1 MNPATDS
8 STKTFLLSIARPDAS
23 TLEHPLEPGR
33 SVFIGSGD
41 SCGIQVSGDKVAK
54 IHCLVEVEEDR
65 VYVQDWASDVGTKV
79 NGTLVEEKTL
89 LESSDVIQIGALN
102 ITLRAS
108 EPIVRYQP
116 PAKAEH
122 LREESVG
129 MEALGIDDAD
139 EIDVDSSEPS
149 DTPVPT
155 SLFHQLSNQPVL
167 ASAVV
172 EDEAAYDEAALG
184 EFDEAYDEVN
194 AELEESPEEQL
205 DTTPRDTA
213 EPIAAEFTGF
223 DEQPAGQVD
232 EPLQLPAATDFDW
245 DPSSLDD
252 DIVDPEIVQLM
263 KSEIE
268 DLRIQL
274 AERDEHLAD
283 LAGLPSDSSELS
295 AESSTSDPDFGDS
308 NLVNRVDELLAELSE
323 HDERVETL
331 QELLE
336 SSEIQ
341 IQAEREERNCLE
353 SWLGEIEQRI
363 GQREQEWQAE
373 QDALKERLAAST
385 EERNEMQAKLH
396 SAAQR
401 IGGDAER
408 EVVPDET
415 LMALQ
420 QQNTDLQSELDDLR
434 KQTGSMARK
443 IERLKTEDP
452 DTLQAERA
460 ELAKEKADVSRLRFQ
475 LSKQL
480 QDIGSV
486 PIAKDQPDREFAYK
500 LQTLREHL
508 KEIHEEEKVQR
519 EQKPDSIMGRIS
531 SLWKRV
537 DDEY

>member
-1 MNPATDS
+1 MNPTTDS
-8 STKTFLLSIARPDAS
+8 STRTFLLSIARPEAS

-41 SCGIQVSGDKVAK
+41 SCGIQVNGDKVAK
-54 IHCLVEVEEDR
+54 IHCLVEVEEDQ

-89 LESSDVIQIGALN
+89 LESSDVIQIGALS
-102 ITLRAS
+102 ITLRAN
-108 EPIVRYQP
+108 EPLVRHQP
-116 PAKAEH
+116 PAKVEPP
-122 LREESVG
+122 REESVG

-139 EIDVDSSEPS
+139 EIDVDSSESSEP
-149 DTPVPT
+149 PVPT
-155 SLFHQLSNQPVL
+155 AFLSQLSNQPVL
-167 ASAVV
+167 ESAAA
-172 EDEAAYDEAALG
+172 ENETAYDEATVG
-184 EFDEAYDEVN
+184 EFDQDFDDAN
-194 AELEESPEEQL
+194 AELEDWPEEQ
-205 DTTPRDTA
+205 PDTA
-213 EPIAAEFTGF
+213 EPIAAQPIAAEFTAF
-223 DEQPAGQVD
+223 DEQPTVHPQ

-245 DPSSLDD
+245 DPRSLDE

-283 LAGLPSDSSELS
+283 LAGLPSDSSELPAAS
-295 AESSTSDPDFGDS
+295 LTSDPDFGDS

-341 IQAEREERNCLE
+341 NQAEREERNCLE

-373 QDALKERLAAST
+373 QDALKERLATSA
-385 EERNEMQAKLH
+385 EERNQMQAKLH

-408 EVVPDET
+408 ETVPDET
-415 LMALQ
+415 LVALQ
-420 QQNTDLQSELDDLR
+420 QQNADLQSELDDLR

-443 IERLKTEDP
+443 IERLKTEEP
-452 DTLQAERA
+452 DSLQAERA
-460 ELAKEKADVSRLRFQ
+460 ELAKDKADVSRLRFQ

-480 QDIGSV
+480 QDIGNV

-537 DDEY
+537 DDEF